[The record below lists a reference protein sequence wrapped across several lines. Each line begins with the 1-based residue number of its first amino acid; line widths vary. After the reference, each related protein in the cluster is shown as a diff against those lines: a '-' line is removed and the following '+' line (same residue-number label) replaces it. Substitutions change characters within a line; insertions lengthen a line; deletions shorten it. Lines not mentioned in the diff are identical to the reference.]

1 MKYITLIA
9 VFLLSLWGNSQ
20 ENQSTVF
27 NLSTEKFPHTSYLGS
42 ESVNPFIINQ
52 IQVFLNTRVH
62 PIFSITLKSNS
73 GNTMVHSTV
82 LNSSNGGNIQIAYDA
97 VFEKD
102 AFQFTYPINSNIEG
116 FVELGLNSSTEKGLF
131 SPMNWMVRDDFIE
144 KFHTAM
150 GKDDL
155 YKRKELGFSHF
166 TGKTI
171 NEQGDEHN
179 LQKDAVYTKPL
190 VLGATYYFN
199 LKQSNYRV
207 TSLNTS
213 VLLKFP
219 LETIAS
225 KYLET
230 GISLNVSSTKKT
242 GNKTSLTSSILNSL
256 YYHGNTTSNNY
267 ANHER
272 KLSYKFT
279 GLLGLNIHSKRNE
292 NKYSLFLSLNKTTSR
307 LKSKYYSTNGNEL
320 NRQALSAATEGNE
333 YFEIGGNYTFNFMNR
348 KALILELTI
357 REDLV
362 LDISDLNNLLNG
374 RNSEDFGVFF
384 GLQFSML

>member
-9 VFLLSLWGNSQ
+9 IFSLSLLGNSQ
-20 ENQSTVF
+20 ENQAKVF
-27 NLSTEKFPHTSYLGS
+27 NLSTEKFPHTNYLGS

-52 IQVFLNTRVH
+52 IQVSLNTRVQ
-62 PIFSITLKSNS
+62 PIFSVALKSNS
-73 GNTMVHSTV
+73 GNTIVHNTV
-82 LNSSNGGNIQIAYDA
+82 LNNSRGGTIQIAYDA

-102 AFQFTYPINSNIEG
+102 AFQVTYPINSNIEG
-116 FVELGLNSSTEKGLF
+116 FVELGFNSSTEKGLF
-131 SPMNWMVRDDFIE
+131 NPMNWMVRDDFIE

-155 YKRKELGFSHF
+155 YKRKALGFSHF
-166 TGKTI
+166 SGKTI
-171 NEQGDEHN
+171 NEKGDEHN
-179 LQKDAVYTKPL
+179 LKKDAVNGKPL
-190 VLGATYYFN
+190 VLEATYYFN
-199 LKQSNYRV
+199 LKQSNQRV

-219 LETIAS
+219 LEAIAS
-225 KYLET
+225 KYVET
-230 GISLNVSSTKKT
+230 GISLNVSTTKKT
-242 GNKTSLTSSILNSL
+242 GNKTSLTSSIHNSL

-272 KLSYKFT
+272 EFSYKVT

-292 NKYSLFLSLNKTTSR
+292 NRYSLFLSLNKTTSR
-307 LKSKYYSTNGNEL
+307 LKSKYYSTTGNKL
-320 NRQALSAATEGNE
+320 SKQALSAATEGNE
-333 YFEIGGNYTFNFMNR
+333 YFEIGGNYTFNFKNR

-362 LDISDLNNLLNG
+362 LDIRKLNNLLNG
-374 RNSEDFGVFF
+374 RNAEDFGVFF
-384 GLQFSML
+384 GLQLSLL